1 MPNELRHQIEDIKK
15 LCGLFNFTVQEI
27 EDVEADDVIAT
38 LVSNFSEDKILIS
51 SPDKDLT
58 QLVNENVI
66 QHNSMSDIFFDENGV
81 KEKFGV
87 FPNKVA
93 ELLALVGDK
102 SDNIPGITK
111 VGEKTAAKWLN
122 ELSLIHI

>member
-1 MPNELRHQIEDIKK
+1 
-15 LCGLFNFTVQEI
+15 
-27 EDVEADDVIAT
+27 
-38 LVSNFSEDKILIS
+38 
-51 SPDKDLT
+51 
-58 QLVNENVI
+58 
-66 QHNSMSDIFFDENGV
+66 MSDIFFDENGV

-122 ELSLIHI
+122 EYGSLDEVIKNAENITGKVGENLREEKNVLLRNFFLVSLKNDINLGLQ

>member
-15 LCGLFNFTVQEI
+15 LCGLFNFTVQEV

-51 SPDKDLT
+51 SPDKDLA

-81 KEKFGV
+81 KEKFG
-87 FPNKVA
+87 FSQIRSLNY
-93 ELLALVGDK
+93 LL
-102 SDNIPGITK
+102 
-111 VGEKTAAKWLN
+111 
-122 ELSLIHI
+122 